1 MLASM
6 IRAEIMDNAYFN
18 AIFECI
24 KKLKIKKKTSAYSS
38 LLNVVLR
45 TKNWWQGFK
54 DFCKWWNFD
63 NFTDEDFQ
71 NTETSSQNGKKI
83 MSLAERIVMAY
94 CKNLLETGTDNEI
107 NDFLPWLENFSINH
121 KNFIFL
127 PFYNAKLMWKIGKKD
142 EFFEKMKIFAKKKS
156 GDFWVWDLLG
166 DYYDDKN
173 MRLKFYAKGLSCK
186 SKAEMSIKLREKTA
200 WLLKDLGFKK
210 EALGEFLFIKKIKEK
225 NKWKILPELESA
237 ISEFLGI
244 GIKAEKNNIA
254 FYEKMST
261 EVEEI
266 VFGKKQNKPTKKDE
280 QKEEQFDFE
289 GKIKISPNGFGFVRS
304 NGKTIFVTAKLITD
318 NHIDDNSV
326 VKGKFIKSFDKKKN
340 KDGYK
345 AIKIVN

>member
-1 MLASM
+1 M

-24 KKLKIKKKTSAYSS
+24 KKLKIKKKTSAYSA

-71 NTETSSQNGKKI
+71 NTETSSQDCKKI

-107 NDFLPWLENFSINH
+107 NDFLPWLEIFSINH

-200 WLLKDLGFKK
+200 WLLKDLGFKE

-237 ISEFLGI
+237 ISEFFGL

-254 FYEKMST
+254 FFEKMST
-261 EVEEI
+261 EVEAI
-266 VFGKKQNKPTKKDE
+266 VFGKKTK
-280 QKEEQFDFE
+280 Q
-289 GKIKISPNGFGFVRS
+289 
-304 NGKTIFVTAKLITD
+304 TD
-318 NHIDDNSV
+318 
-326 VKGKFIKSFDKKKN
+326 
-340 KDGYK
+340 
-345 AIKIVN
+345 